1 MNAILL
7 LLAVGGIAWEAIHR
21 LAQPPPVAT
30 REVMIV
36 AAIGV
41 LVNGMSAL
49 LFLAGRRDDLNVRS
63 AFAHLASDAAISAG
77 VLLVGWIMSRTGWA
91 WLDPAVS
98 LAVGAAIV
106 WGTWSLL
113 REALGLAMDGVP
125 RGVDL
130 AEVAAY
136 LRALPGVTA
145 VHDLHV
151 WGMSTT
157 ESALTVHLVNPEAA
171 VDDAWMERT
180 CRELRAR
187 FGIEHTTI
195 QLEKSDAPC
204 RQAPEHVV

>member
-1 MNAILL
+1 
-7 LLAVGGIAWEAIHR
+7 
-21 LAQPPPVAT
+21 
-30 REVMIV
+30 
-36 AAIGV
+36 
-41 LVNGMSAL
+41 
-49 LFLAGRRDDLNVRS
+49 
-63 AFAHLASDAAISAG
+63 
-77 VLLVGWIMSRTGWA
+77 MSRTGWA

-113 REALGLAMDGVP
+113 RESLGLAMDAVP

-130 AEVAAY
+130 AAVAAY
-136 LRALPGVTA
+136 LRTLPGVTA
-145 VHDLHV
+145 VHDLHI

-157 ESALTVHLVNPEAA
+157 ESALTVHLVNPDAA
-171 VDDAWMERT
+171 VDDAWMVRT
-180 CRELRAR
+180 CRELHAR